1 MTGKPRVL
9 VTGATGFVGTALVG
23 RLVDEG
29 WPVRASTRRQSD
41 RVRAGAEQVVVG
53 ELAPDCDWRRA
64 LAGEECVVHLAGR
77 VHMMKDD
84 FSDPLAEFRR
94 VNVEGTLNLAH
105 QAAEAGVRRFVFLS
119 SVKVNGERGTYSDDD
134 PPAPEDPYSVSKNEA
149 ELGLRAISREVGMEM
164 VIIRPPLVYG
174 PGVKANFRSLI
185 RAVERGIP
193 LPLGAIRSR
202 RSLLAIDNL
211 VDFIMVCL
219 QHLAAA
225 NETFLVSD
233 GEDLTV
239 TDLIRR
245 LARVMG
251 RPALMIPVP
260 AAALM
265 GVARLAGKSAVA
277 DRLLRSLLIDGS
289 RARRLLGWAPPISVD
304 EGLRRTVMGSP

>member
-1 MTGKPRVL
+1 
-9 VTGATGFVGTALVG
+9 
-23 RLVDEG
+23 
-29 WPVRASTRRQSD
+29 
-41 RVRAGAEQVVVG
+41 
-53 ELAPDCDWRRA
+53 
-64 LAGEECVVHLAGR
+64 
-77 VHMMKDD
+77 
-84 FSDPLAEFRR
+84 
-94 VNVEGTLNLAH
+94 
-105 QAAEAGVRRFVFLS
+105 
-119 SVKVNGERGTYSDDD
+119 VKVNGERGTYSDDD

-149 ELGLRAISREVGMEM
+149 ELGLREISREVGMDV

-193 LPLGAIRSR
+193 LPLGAISSR

-219 QHLAAA
+219 QHPAAA

-245 LARVMG
+245 LAHAMG
-251 RPALMIPVP
+251 RPARMIPVP

-265 GVARLAGKSAVA
+265 RVAQLAGKSAVA

-289 RARRLLGWAPPISVD
+289 RARGLLGWAPPISVD